1 MYKKLSI
8 FIFYFSIIGCATN
21 EQKLEKDYLRS
32 IHKAERK
39 IKLGQ
44 TEMALGAAIT
54 ARGLVNIKAGKEDK
68 KIASIE
74 LMKSLGLQEGETTPV
89 EETPVLEDTM
99 IELPIMEEITIE
111 AK

>member
-1 MYKKLSI
+1 MYRKLSI
-8 FIFYFSIIGCATN
+8 FIFYFTIIGCATN

-44 TEMALGAAIT
+44 AEMALGAAIT
-54 ARGLVNIKAGKEDK
+54 ARDLVNIKAGKEDK
-68 KIASIE
+68 KIASEE
-74 LMKSLGLQEGETTPV
+74 LAKSIGLKEPETTPV
-89 EETPVLEDTM
+89 EEYPVSEDTLT
-99 IELPIMEEITIE
+99 ELPILEEITIE

>member
-44 TEMALGAAIT
+44 AEMALGAAIT

-68 KIASIE
+68 KIASDE
-74 LMKSLGLQEGETTPV
+74 LMKSLGLQEGETTPQG
-89 EETPVLEDTM
+89 EEM
-99 IELPIMEEITIE
+99 IIEEAVIE
-111 AK
+111 